1 MILCHLRLQGRDKF
15 LEKIISV
22 VPLAMQIRST
32 SVRRFASFQKISW
45 KQRRDISFAIG
56 LLVSSFQAEKE
67 LINIG

>member
-1 MILCHLRLQGRDKF
+1 MIPGKLRPQGLDKF
-15 LEKIISV
+15 LEKIISA
-22 VPLAMQIRST
+22 VPLVMQIRST
-32 SVRRFASFQKISW
+32 SVRRVASFPNISW